1 MTSLKSPYSIEGIL
15 GRTSHPSRGSDGR
28 GSVIVAGLGLI
39 GPAPGAKEARSIL
52 VQKNCGG
59 MNSEVTPVGRAAGRT
74 DNSGETAALD
84 FSMKRKSAEDK
95 ADVQQDL
102 NSNHFSEKEIKQED
116 MEGED
121 SGSESDCGPLGSDLP
136 PCGSPTSSGPA
147 HEDKLNDLCD
157 SINGQV
163 NSLAGIDLENGGKRK
178 QRRYRTTFTSYQLE
192 ELERAFAKTHY
203 PDVFT
208 REELAMRVDLTEA
221 RVQVWFQNRR
231 AKWRKR
237 EKAQAQQQAQMQ
249 LHHPGGLPG
258 VHPYLDMGCA
268 PHHPGEHPPGVPGLS
283 CPPLSP
289 LPPALHPGSF
299 PLHPA
304 LGGGLLRTPLGP
316 AGFSPFL
323 RGAAPVLRPMLQVD
337 GLQALA
343 ESDRRASSIATL
355 RLKAKEHSAQIEALG
370 QHAKTTPLK
379 EVCS

>member
-52 VQKNCGG
+52 VQIVRFFNYNPRHERPAIIYRPRELKENCGG
-59 MNSEVTPVGRAAGRT
+59 MNSEVTTVGRAAGRT
-74 DNSGETAALD
+74 DNSRETAALD

-95 ADVQQDL
+95 TDVEQDL

-208 REELAMRVDLTEA
+208 SEGLFVCAFAGRV
-221 RVQVWFQNRR
+221 
-231 AKWRKR
+231 
-237 EKAQAQQQAQMQ
+237 
-249 LHHPGGLPG
+249 G
-258 VHPYLDMGCA
+258 VLDRLEC
-268 PHHPGEHPPGVPGLS
+268 
-283 CPPLSP
+283 
-289 LPPALHPGSF
+289 
-299 PLHPA
+299 
-304 LGGGLLRTPLGP
+304 P
-316 AGFSPFL
+316 AGFEEVT
-323 RGAAPVLRPMLQVD
+323 AAPAVSVPYRQTEHGWASRLPGETVVLTTLR
-337 GLQALA
+337 
-343 ESDRRASSIATL
+343 RRA
-355 RLKAKEHSAQIEALG
+355 G
-370 QHAKTTPLK
+370 QPYFM
-379 EVCS
+379 SG